1 MNEKKIYQ
9 EFCWDL
15 TKKYLD
21 ELSGNGEKDDY
32 IYEIRPTE
40 KIAIGILDSGINND
54 EATRY
59 TSMPMI
65 KVQFYV
71 DSHEAG
77 ELSLILKGNLY
88 YNVLP
93 TYQEQLAYAKKCEDI
108 IKKQDLTGLEEE
120 EQKVFYQNE
129 FLPKFKRVKIDSIIK
144 DIIIN
149 KKELMNNG
157 KVDFSSQ
164 INDKLFS
171 SIDLS
176 DAVFYNE
183 RNIIKDALESEEKYN
198 KYLRTISYNILGNN
212 QDVAECIN
220 DVLMKVWNAIP
231 PKRPQNLK
239 AYVGRMCRNHSINR
253 LRNEDAQKRGGGE
266 VSLVLD
272 ELQDCISLNGKDEL
286 MLDEILIRDILNDFL
301 KSISEEERNI
311 FICRYWY
318 FDSISDISK
327 YAGCSESRIK
337 SILFR
342 NRKRLKKFFE
352 KEGYYVC

>member
-1 MNEKKIYQ
+1 MK
-9 EFCWDL
+9 
-15 TKKYLD
+15 D
-21 ELSGNGEKDDY
+21 EAIIDY
-32 IYEIRPTE
+32 IWNRDA
-40 KIAIGILDSGINND
+40 KGIHYL
-54 EATRY
+54 
-59 TSMPMI
+59 
-65 KVQFYV
+65 
-71 DSHEAG
+71 
-77 ELSLILKGNLY
+77 
-88 YNVLP
+88 
-93 TYQEQLAYAKKCEDI
+93 
-108 IKKQDLTGLEEE
+108 
-120 EQKVFYQNE
+120 
-129 FLPKFKRVKIDSIIK
+129 
-144 DIIIN
+144 
-149 KKELMNNG
+149 
-157 KVDFSSQ
+157 
-164 INDKLFS
+164 
-171 SIDLS
+171 
-176 DAVFYNE
+176 
-183 RNIIKDALESEEKYN
+183 EEKYN

-220 DVLMKVWNAIP
+220 DVLMKVWNASP
-231 PKRPQNLK
+231 PNRPQNLK

-327 YAGCSESRIK
+327 NAGCSESRIK